1 MCMKNIIGRLSEV
14 NILNNCLNSS
24 RSELIAV
31 HGRRRVGKT
40 YLIRNFY
47 SKNFVFEFSGI
58 HQEPMKKQ
66 LKNFYLKLETLYPV
80 TKIPKD
86 WLEAFQLLEKYL
98 ETLKGKRKKVVFLD
112 EFPWLDTRKSGFL
125 AAFDNFWNNYASKRN
140 DLIVV
145 VCGSAASY
153 MIQNIIQ
160 SKGGLHNRITQQIH
174 LAPFNLLETE
184 LMLKSNNVKL
194 SRYDILQLYMAIG
207 GVPHY
212 LEKILPG
219 ESVPQIIDRLC
230 FQKNGFLRNEFKTI
244 FASLFEHHE
253 NHERIL
259 RLLAT
264 VRKGFTRNEILAKIK
279 LKSGGTLSKTL
290 TELEMSG
297 FIDKYTTY
305 KNAKDALYR
314 LSDEYS
320 LFYIRFIESS
330 NVSSGTTWLNFRNQ
344 NSYKIW
350 SGFTFET
357 ICIKHIEQ
365 IKEALKIRGI
375 HSTSGSW
382 ISKKEAENVQIDL
395 LIDRDD
401 RVINLCEMKFYNE
414 PFQIDKKM
422 AENIQKKVS
431 VFSSETKTN
440 KNIFITFISTY
451 GLKSN
456 MYSTQYIQNELTLT
470 DLFIAL

>member
-1 MCMKNIIGRLSEV
+1 
-14 NILNNCLNSS
+14 
-24 RSELIAV
+24 
-31 HGRRRVGKT
+31 
-40 YLIRNFY
+40 
-47 SKNFVFEFSGI
+47 
-58 HQEPMKKQ
+58 
-66 LKNFYLKLETLYPV
+66 
-80 TKIPKD
+80 
-86 WLEAFQLLEKYL
+86 
-98 ETLKGKRKKVVFLD
+98 
-112 EFPWLDTRKSGFL
+112 
-125 AAFDNFWNNYASKRN
+125 
-140 DLIVV
+140 
-145 VCGSAASY
+145 
-153 MIQNIIQ
+153 
-160 SKGGLHNRITQQIH
+160 
-174 LAPFNLLETE
+174 
-184 LMLKSNNVKL
+184 
-194 SRYDILQLYMAIG
+194 
-207 GVPHY
+207 
-212 LEKILPG
+212 
-219 ESVPQIIDRLC
+219 
-230 FQKNGFLRNEFKTI
+230 
-244 FASLFEHHE
+244 
-253 NHERIL
+253 
-259 RLLAT
+259 
-264 VRKGFTRNEILAKIK
+264 

-375 HSTSGSW
+375 HSISGSW

-456 MYSTQYIQNELTLT
+456 IYSTQYIQNELTLT
-470 DLFIAL
+470 DLFIVL